1 MKKSLLVSVALTN
14 IRPTD
19 AGWSSSVARRAHNP
33 KVVGSN
39 PAPATK
45 SEKAAMYSG
54 FFFMTQIPLFSFVW
68 LNGHRC
74 SDSDCGLFRSGR

>member
-1 MKKSLLVSVALTN
+1 MLSAYYSL
-14 IRPTD
+14 TD

-45 SEKAAMYSG
+45 SEKAAFKAA
-54 FFFMTQIPLFSFVW
+54 FFIAKTSSDC
-68 LNGHRC
+68 LNRC
-74 SDSDCGLFRSGR
+74 SYLEALLLVIQILPAIPATQLLIPPI